1 MKKSDLKELIK
12 PLAKEC
18 IHEFL
23 IEEGLLSNVVAEVA
37 KGMQGNL
44 IVESAPK
51 AKVVN
56 DSPIQ
61 RKAGE
66 SRAKIKQH
74 RAKLMSS
81 INSDA
86 YNGIDLFENTQPI
99 ANSEP
104 VAGHA
109 NLGDS
114 GDAGVDIS
122 SIMGNASQIW
132 KAMKQAYNGKKNK
145 HSSYGSRMQRQS

>member
-12 PLAKEC
+12 PLVKEC
-18 IHEFL
+18 IHEVL
-23 IEEGLLSNVVAEVA
+23 LEEGLLSNVVAEVA

-51 AKVVN
+51 TRVVDN
-56 DSPIQ
+56 SHIQ

-66 SRAKIKQH
+66 SRVKLKEH
-74 RAKLMSS
+74 RAKLMNS

-86 YNGIDLFENTQPI
+86 YNGIDLFEDTQPI
-99 ANSEP
+99 ANNDPST
-104 VAGHA
+104 GHA

-114 GDAGVDIS
+114 GDSGVDIS
-122 SIMGNASQIW
+122 SIVGNATQIW
-132 KAMKQAYNGKKNK
+132 KAMK
-145 HSSYGSRMQRQS
+145 